1 MNFFRLGKGSLPA
14 LALLSN
20 KCTRSF
26 PSAALTSPL
35 QDEGASGHPGLLG
48 PQDKLASSPLAI
60 TGVASD
66 WKNCSPSEKLVHFS
80 L

>member
-20 KCTRSF
+20 KCTRGF
-26 PSAALTSPL
+26 PSAVLTSPL

-48 PQDKLASSPLAI
+48 PQDKLASLP
-60 TGVASD
+60 
-66 WKNCSPSEKLVHFS
+66 
-80 L
+80 